1 MEAILGISQTSVN
14 NSSTITGLTWHQGIL
29 IPAGMKN
36 ICKIDLYALGSPN
49 VADMAIAVKDDLLG
63 PELHR
68 QDVHFGHEGWNEFW
82 LTNVFAVTPG
92 KVYYIN
98 LQRPGATYM
107 AWGKNSGGNPYL
119 DEMSYYGSSPHAAN
133 DFAFKVYYT
142 EPVIKQVIDVFGVGV
157 MSMGQ
162 IATKFKSIS
171 VASFGT
177 VGVATIRFYQLLL
190 SKGLYTIVKLDTL
203 AKIFSSARKK
213 IYEVAQG
220 AREFFI
226 KSKS

>member
-49 VADMAIAVKDDLLG
+49 VADMAIAIKDNLSG
-63 PELHR
+63 PELYR
-68 QDVHFGHEGWNEFW
+68 QDVHFSHEGWNEFW
-82 LTNVFAVTPG
+82 LNDVFAVTPG
-92 KVYYIN
+92 RVYYIN
-98 LQRPGATYM
+98 LQRPGASYM
-107 AWGKNSGGNPYL
+107 AWGKNSGGNPYP
-119 DEMSYYGSSPHAAN
+119 DEMSYIGTSPHAAN

-142 EPVIKQVIDVFGVGV
+142 EPVIKQAINVLGVGTAG
-157 MSMGQ
+157 MGQ
-162 IATKFKSIS
+162 IATKFKNIS
-171 VASFGT
+171 VPIFGT
-177 VGVATIRFYQLLL
+177 VSVIPIRFYQLVI
-190 SKGLYTIVKLDTL
+190 SKGLYTIVKLDTF
-203 AKIFSSARKK
+203 AKLFSSAKKK
-213 IYEVAQG
+213 IYEVMQG